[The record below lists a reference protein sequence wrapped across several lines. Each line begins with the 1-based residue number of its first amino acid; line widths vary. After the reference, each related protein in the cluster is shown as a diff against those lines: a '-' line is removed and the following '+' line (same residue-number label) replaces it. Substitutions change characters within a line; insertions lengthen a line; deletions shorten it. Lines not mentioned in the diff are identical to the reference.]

1 MPQHSRRPQKIEP
14 FAAWLCPGTGWSRPF
29 RPALD
34 RIEEQ
39 ISPLGAT
46 LGPHRCGATLSR
58 SLMDHPEIPWIE
70 AADTPW
76 GVPVLDVRAVTE
88 NMISTSA
95 DPQCAAN
102 ALSYGHDDGSA
113 FAADEPG
120 SPRLIGALMRFRVDA
135 ALPDGALFRPGAM
148 EHKWAIFHC
157 RQRILFVR
165 SWTRKL
171 HTIAELT
178 PHEGYVEITRI
189 RGVFTD
195 TEESPLFT
203 TMALDFILRSH
214 ALGMVY
220 PAPLPEG
227 MEQSPVDAAMWC
239 FQMFGNRAL
248 CATHVIIPLSMP
260 EEPLKVLA

>member
-1 MPQHSRRPQKIEP
+1 MNQP
-14 FAAWLCPGTGWSRPF
+14 
-29 RPALD
+29 
-34 RIEEQ
+34 
-39 ISPLGAT
+39 
-46 LGPHRCGATLSR
+46 
-58 SLMDHPEIPWIE
+58 PEIPWVE
-70 AADTPW
+70 AAETPW

-88 NMISTSA
+88 NLISTSA

-102 ALSYGHDDGSA
+102 AISFGRDDGSA
-113 FAADEPG
+113 FAAEEPA
-120 SPRLIGALMRFRVDA
+120 SPRLIGALMRFRVGGP
-135 ALPDGALFRPGAM
+135 LRDGALFRPRVM
-148 EHKWAIFHC
+148 EHKWAIFH
-157 RQRILFVR
+157 RQQRILFVR

-171 HTIAELT
+171 HAIAELT

-227 MEQSPVDAAMWC
+227 MEQSPLEAAMWC

-248 CATHVIIPLSMP
+248 CATHEIIPLNMP
-260 EEPLKVLA
+260 EEPLEVLA

>member
-1 MPQHSRRPQKIEP
+1 MSQV
-14 FAAWLCPGTGWSRPF
+14 
-29 RPALD
+29 
-34 RIEEQ
+34 
-39 ISPLGAT
+39 
-46 LGPHRCGATLSR
+46 
-58 SLMDHPEIPWIE
+58 PEIPWID

-102 ALSYGHDDGSA
+102 AISYGRDDGSA
-113 FAADEPG
+113 FAADEPA
-120 SPRLIGALMRFRVDA
+120 SARVIGALIPFRVEDT
-135 ALPDGALFRPGAM
+135 LPDGALFRPGVM
-148 EHKWAIFHC
+148 EHKWAIFH
-157 RQRILFVR
+157 RSGRILFVR

-171 HTIAELT
+171 HVVAELT
-178 PHEGYVEITRI
+178 THEGYVEITRI

-227 MEQSPVDAAMWC
+227 MEQSPMEAAMWC

-248 CATHVIIPLSMP
+248 CATHAIIPIHMP
-260 EEPLKVLA
+260 EEPLKVLP